1 MRYWILLLVV
11 LLGGC
16 SNTNLKVSQAEQ
28 IDYPSGV
35 NIIFYNQNLKS
46 DLEIINTRMVNA
58 RNVKQVQFMINNKS
72 SKSYNIVVNHEW
84 SDVRGAVISK
94 NAFSRKMIMLGAKSA
109 TRIVLNAPN
118 FKSQDVIINISCQDV
133 CINK

>member
-1 MRYWILLLVV
+1 MKYVILLL
-11 LLGGC
+11 LLLFGGC

-28 IDYPSGV
+28 VDYPDGV
-35 NIIFYNQNLKS
+35 NIIFYNQNLRS

-58 RNVKQVQFMINNKS
+58 RSVKQVQLMISNKS

-84 SDVRGAVISK
+84 SDIRGAVILK
-94 NAFSRKMIMLGAKSA
+94 NSFAKKRITLDGKSA
-109 TRIVLNAPN
+109 KRIVLNAPN
-118 FKSQDVIINISCQDV
+118 FKSQNVIINISCQDI